1 MSYPYLK
8 YSSSIEEEPNL
19 LKLFIDDSEV
29 TIETNEPEQLRKTML
44 CMDGTKSIHTLA
56 AENSYSQNDFESLLS
71 QLKSVGAIEILDKND
86 TLTVEPQAFA
96 KICRQ
101 VFPQWKKDV
110 FTLDF
115 WHYLT
120 SGQLSISS
128 FAGWMLENFHFIEGA
143 TKRLSLVTA
152 TSNKNRKIRELFSQH
167 FIEEY
172 NHQLFFL
179 KALQRLGFS
188 KSQVL
193 NHTPLPSTQAIINH
207 MRESARTD
215 TIAYAA
221 CSAFLEST
229 GGDRKD
235 GMLFYDA
242 LTKHYDKEQ
251 KGIIKPLVDH
261 AFLDEEYGHND
272 WLEKVCSCVAVLD
285 KERSDEALS
294 AAQMLVETLKM
305 WTWDMSVH
313 YENIPFEEL
322 TNACRYR

>member
-1 MSYPYLK
+1 MTYPYLK
-8 YSSSIEEEPNL
+8 FSSYIEDKPKH
-19 LKLFIDDSEV
+19 LKLSLYDSEV
-29 TIETNEPEQLRKTML
+29 IIETINPYQLKKIML
-44 CMDGTKSIHTLA
+44 SMDGTTSAEELA
-56 AENSYSQNDFESLLS
+56 KESDYSKVDFNSLLESLNSL
-71 QLKSVGAIEILDKND
+71 GAIEMLQGNDIL
-86 TLTVEPQAFA
+86 TIEPQDFA
-96 KICRQ
+96 KICRD
-101 VFPQWKKDV
+101 VFPKWKNDV

-115 WHYLT
+115 WHKLT
-120 SGQLSISS
+120 SGELSISS

-188 KSQVL
+188 KAQVL
-193 NHTPLPSTQAIINH
+193 NHTPLPSTQAIITH
-207 MRESARTD
+207 MRESARND

-229 GGDRKD
+229 GGDRKN
-235 GMLFYDA
+235 GMLFYDS

-272 WLEKVCSCVAVLD
+272 WLEKVCSCISVLD
-285 KERSDEALS
+285 KERANEALS

-305 WTWDMSVH
+305 WTWDMSIH
-313 YENIPFEEL
+313 YENIPFDEL
-322 TNACRYR
+322 TNGYRYR